1 MILSRGGRAVSL
13 MYHDVVTNGD
23 VASSGFD
30 GPGADIYKL
39 DRGEF
44 AQHLAGIALAPS
56 TVDASGTVRGGSPT
70 GLPVFLTFDD
80 GGVTAHSNAAP
91 LLEER
96 GWRGLFYITTDR
108 IGTTGFVSASQLRDL
123 LARGHVI
130 GSHSCSHPKRISDCS
145 RTELQHE
152 WGDSVDALEQILGSP
167 VTTAS
172 VPGGFYSRLVGSSA
186 AAAGVKILFTSEP
199 TTRVGEVDGCLLL
212 GRYGVWR
219 GMPVSTSA
227 DIARGRVLPRLRQS
241 AYWSIKKAAKS
252 LPGDPY
258 GKLRGL
264 LLDRRS

>member
-1 MILSRGGRAVSL
+1 MDRPVTIATGQVNPADMRAPRIEQRRELLRGGEDEIGRTCPKATPGECGGRAVSL

-172 VPGGFYSRLVGSSA
+172 VPGGFYWRLVGPSA
-186 AAAGVKILFTSEP
+186 AAAGVKILSTSEP
-199 TTRVGEVDGCLLL
+199 TL
-212 GRYGVWR
+212 
-219 GMPVSTSA
+219 
-227 DIARGRVLPRLRQS
+227 
-241 AYWSIKKAAKS
+241 
-252 LPGDPY
+252 
-258 GKLRGL
+258 
-264 LLDRRS
+264 